1 MSGTFEGVGTLQ
13 FTPDNKNAYAYSGEI
28 SVSTEKTLLEFQP
41 NSEYLKCLIEVGAGA
56 RTDDD
61 YKVRFYLDDQV
72 VFLKY
77 MNNTYDPLTGIT
89 AFIIPPFS
97 TFKLTLQNQS
107 TATANVWTA
116 NVTAKVGGAI
126 EQQNLEAIT
135 DANDWAAQ

>member
-1 MSGTFEGVGTLQ
+1 M
-13 FTPDNKNAYAYSGEI
+13 
-28 SVSTEKTLLEFQP
+28 
-41 NSEYLKCLIEVGAGA
+41 IEVGAGS

-61 YKVRFYLDDQV
+61 YKVRFYLDNEV

-107 TATANVWTA
+107 TATANTWSA
-116 NVTAKVGGAI
+116 NVTAKVGMAPRVG
-126 EQQNLEAIT
+126 NLVE
-135 DANDWAAQ
+135 

>member
-1 MSGTFEGVGTLQ
+1 MSGTFSGIQTLQ
-13 FTPDNKNAYAYSGEI
+13 FTPDNKKAYAYSGQI

-41 NSEYLKCLIEVGAGA
+41 NSEYLNCLIEVGAGS

-61 YKVRFYLDDQV
+61 YKVRFYLDNEV

-107 TATANVWTA
+107 TGTANTWSA
-116 NVTAKVGGAI
+116 NVTAKVGMPPRVG
-126 EQQNLEAIT
+126 NLVE
-135 DANDWAAQ
+135 